1 MTQNPGNGEREED
14 VQKKQRQTQ
23 IDIVLTTCRKRE
35 GEKAREGGLEMYRE
49 RGTQRERE
57 SNQQLEKEM
66 DTKRLICS

>member
-35 GEKAREGGLEMYRE
+35 GEKAREGGQRCIEKEVL
-49 RGTQRERE
+49 RERE
-57 SNQQLEKEM
+57 RVTNSQR
-66 DTKRLICS
+66 KRWTQRD

>member
-35 GEKAREGGLEMYRE
+35 GEKAREGGLEMNRE

-57 SNQQLEKEM
+57 RVTNSQR
-66 DTKRLICS
+66 KRWTQRD